1 MVFSELPTVH
11 LDGDLRAH
19 HGAEGAPFAG
29 FPEELRRVIPLLI
42 EGLGNADRLVRAYGD
57 TEFTALAEALI
68 DGYLSL
74 CCHNPIITLLLG
86 FDDM

>member
-1 MVFSELPTVH
+1 MVS
-11 LDGDLRAH
+11 
-19 HGAEGAPFAG
+19 
-29 FPEELRRVIPLLI
+29 LLV

-74 CCHNPIITLLLG
+74 CCHNPLNTLLWG